1 MATLLW
7 ILAVILVVV
16 GILKLIRG
24 ELILGIVLVI
34 LGVIIGPGGGLLVG
48 ALGAPLLPA
57 LLL

>member
-1 MATLLW
+1 
-7 ILAVILVVV
+7 V